1 MSVFFVPLRTLHV
14 PRLDHLLL
22 DVRNERGPLVK
33 STTTTQMIYRLGN
46 LFDVPVH
53 ETAVGFKYLGPVM
66 RSENAL
72 AAGEESGG
80 YAFRGHIPER
90 DGILSGLY
98 LLNLSC
104 GIVEGLPDILPIV
117 GNLDEV
123 TVSAFFF
130 GCLSY
135 LGINLIP
142 FRKDRK
148 EQPVELNTNSSDD

>member
-1 MSVFFVPLRTLHV
+1 M
-14 PRLDHLLL
+14 
-22 DVRNERGPLVK
+22 RNEQTDDQPAAAHRPLCHR
-33 STTTTQMIYRLGN
+33 IL
-46 LFDVPVH
+46 
-53 ETAVGFKYLGPVM
+53 
-66 RSENAL
+66 AL
-72 AAGEESGG
+72 AGVL
-80 YAFRGHIPER
+80 
-90 DGILSGLY
+90 LSGLY

-104 GIVEGLPDILPIV
+104 GMVFEVPDFLPVV

-148 EQPVELNTNSSDD
+148 EQPVELNTNSSNDR